1 MNVEK
6 LLEIEQEYSFVKFRR
21 YHQEKGSVFMMI
33 VEARG
38 IATDMSYLYNRDLS
52 QKENAINAVKSMH
65 DKNRGHDVI
74 VIHAS
79 HNEKRNGYHVAF
91 VEKWRVE

>member
-1 MNVEK
+1 MDLEK

-21 YHQEKGSVFMMI
+21 YHYDKSSVFMMI
-33 VEARG
+33 VEAYG
-38 IATDMSYLYNRDLS
+38 INTDMSYLYNHFLS
-52 QKENAINAVKSMH
+52 QKENAINAVKYLH
-65 DKNRGHDVI
+65 NQKLGEEII

-91 VEKWRVE
+91 VEKWIVK